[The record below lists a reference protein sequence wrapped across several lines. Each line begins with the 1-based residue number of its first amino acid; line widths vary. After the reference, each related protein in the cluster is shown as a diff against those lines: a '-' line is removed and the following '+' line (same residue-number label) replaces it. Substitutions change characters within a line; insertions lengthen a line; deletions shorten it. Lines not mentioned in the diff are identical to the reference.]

1 MVAGVTSY
9 GNGCGESIH
18 AGVYTRISMYMDWI
32 KSIVGKDCVVTTGE
46 NRANVGTMSR
56 RTVTHA
62 PVRTIFRYII
72 NIVELTSGYFSR
84 KLLCKY
90 LAILSFNK
98 SWQYLTTCPL

>member
-46 NRANVGTMSR
+46 NSANVGTMSR

-62 PVRTIFRYII
+62 PVRTISRYIYYKHCRTHLRLFQSKI
-72 NIVELTSGYFSR
+72 TM
-84 KLLCKY
+84 
-90 LAILSFNK
+90 
-98 SWQYLTTCPL
+98 